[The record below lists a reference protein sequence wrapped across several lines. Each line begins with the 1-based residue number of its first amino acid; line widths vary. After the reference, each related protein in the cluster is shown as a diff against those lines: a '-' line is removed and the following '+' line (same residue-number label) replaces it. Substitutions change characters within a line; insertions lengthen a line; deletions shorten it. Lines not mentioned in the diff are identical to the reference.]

1 MSKILDEKQYQ
12 RYIINHLVK
21 ENGYVER
28 ADCNFD
34 RYFALDKELLFKFL
48 NDTQPNEIAKLRKI
62 YEDKFEE
69 TLINVINN
77 QITSKT
83 SSLLETL
90 KRGIELSN
98 VKLTLMYTKPA
109 TAFNKK
115 ENENYKKNIFSV
127 AEEVYAKDG
136 ERIDLVI
143 FINGFAVISFE
154 LKCNASGQNYEHA
167 ISQYRTDRDPKSRLF
182 LFKAGCIVN
191 FAMDLEE
198 CYMATK
204 LSGLSTFFLPF
215 NKGNGEGIDAG
226 KGNPINPNGY
236 AVSYV
241 WEDILQK
248 DNLIEILSKFVF
260 VERIEK
266 KEGNKKVT
274 KENIIFPRYHQLDCI
289 RKTLSDVHENK
300 TSQNYLIQHSA
311 GSGKTYTISWLAH
324 RLASF
329 HDSDNKIIYDNIVI
343 VTDRVV
349 VDRQLQ
355 KAVSSIEHKV
365 GLIKVMDEKCSS
377 DDLKKALEGNT
388 KIIATTIQKFLYIAD
403 IVKGLK
409 NKKFAVIID
418 EAHSSTSGKDMAAV
432 TKALGSDTNEPT
444 ELDAEDIITDEIC
457 KHGKQSNVSMFA
469 FTATPKPTTLAMF
482 GRVNTMGEYEAFHL
496 YSMKQAIEEGF
507 ILNVLQS
514 FTPYETYY
522 KINKEIEEDP
532 KFKSNKAKKK
542 IARFA
547 MLHETNIAQRIEII
561 IEHFR
566 DVVLKEQPWAKAMVV
581 TGSRAEAVKYFE
593 AFKKY
598 VAEKN
603 YDDVHPLVAFSG
615 KITER
620 QLGISDDNDK
630 YFTESSLNGF
640 NEDYTPEKLD
650 KENYQVL
657 LVANKYQTGFD
668 QPKLCAM
675 YVLKKLKSIAAVQ
688 TLSRLNRICPP
699 HNKKVFILDF
709 SNKIEEIQNAFKPYY
724 TSTILCNT
732 VTPELVYELDEKID
746 SFNLFSVDDAILANE
761 IFYASD
767 CKDSQKEI
775 KITRFLSKAK
785 KEFEAKDE
793 NDQKEAFATMHRFV
807 RFYEFLLQVSSFSD
821 VNLHKKY
828 NFIVWLLPYL
838 KTGSSGRGF
847 NLKGMIEASN
857 FYQKKGTETKV
868 KTIDADPT
876 VSLPTA
882 ETFNLTED
890 EEQRLSDIIKEV
902 NSRTGKSFDNDVA
915 FKAALQIRDLLKK
928 NPDLIASAKSN
939 QLKDFKF
946 PFYEKLDDA
955 LVDGLQQNQEFFTM
969 LLNNSDIK
977 KEVLGIFLKS
987 IYKDLKEDKA

>member
-1 MSKILDEKQYQ
+1 MSKILNEKQYQ
-12 RYIINHLVK
+12 RYVIDYLVNT
-21 ENGYVER
+21 NGYIER
-28 ADCNFD
+28 SDDNFD
-34 RYFALDKELLFKFL
+34 RYYALDRELLFKFL
-48 NDTQPNEIAKLRKI
+48 TDTQPDEITKLRKI
-62 YEDKFEE
+62 YKDKFEE

-77 QITSKT
+77 KITGKT

-90 KRGIELSN
+90 KSGIELSN
-98 VKLTLMYTKPA
+98 VPLKLMYTKPA

-136 ERIDLVI
+136 ERIDLVL
-143 FINGFAVISFE
+143 FINGFAIISFE

-167 ISQYRTDRDPKSRLF
+167 ISQYRTDRDPKSRLL

-204 LSGLSTFFLPF
+204 LCGLSTFFLPF

-226 KGNPINPNGY
+226 KGNPVNPNGY
-236 AVSYV
+236 SVSYV

-248 DNLIEILSKFVF
+248 DHLVEILSKFVF

-266 KEGNKKVT
+266 KDGNKKTT

-289 RKTLSDVHENK
+289 RQTLSDVKENK

-311 GSGKTYTISWLAH
+311 GSGKTYTIAWLAH

-329 HDSDNKIIYDNIVI
+329 HDNDNKIIYDNIVI

-365 GLIKVMDEKCSS
+365 GLIKVMDDKCSS

-418 EAHSSTSGKDMAAV
+418 EAHSSTSGKDMVAV
-432 TKALGSDTNEPT
+432 TKALGSDVKDPA
-444 ELDAEDIITDEIC
+444 ELDAEDIITEEIC

-482 GRVNTMGEYEAFHL
+482 GRVNENGEYGAFHL

-514 FTPYETYY
+514 FTPYDTFY

-532 KFKSNKAKKK
+532 KFQSNKAKKK

-566 DVVLKEQPWAKAMVV
+566 EVVLQEQSWAKAMVV
-581 TGSRAEAVKYFE
+581 TSSRAEAVKYFE

-598 VAEKN
+598 VADKG
-603 YDDVHPLVAFSG
+603 YDDIHPLVAFSG
-615 KITER
+615 KITEK
-620 QLGISDDNDK
+620 QLGISDDNEK
-630 YFTESSLNGF
+630 YHTESSLNGF
-640 NEDYTPEKLD
+640 SEDYTPEKFD

-699 HNKKVFILDF
+699 YNKKVFILDF
-709 SNKIEEIQNAFKPYY
+709 ANKIEEIQKAFKPYY

-732 VTPELVYELDEKID
+732 VTPDLVYELDEKID
-746 SFNLFSVDDAILANE
+746 SFNLFSVDDAIETND
-761 IFYASD
+761 IFYSAD
-767 CKDSQKEI
+767 CKNAQKEI

-785 KEFEAKDE
+785 KEFEAKEE
-793 NDQKEAFATMHRFV
+793 NDQKEAYGAMRHFV
-807 RFYEFLLQVSSFSD
+807 RFYEFLLQVSSFND

-838 KTGSSGRGF
+838 KTGGPGRGF
-847 NLKGMIEASN
+847 TLKGMIEASD
-857 FYQKKGTETKV
+857 FRQEKGAETKV
-868 KTIDADPT
+868 KTIEADPKIA
-876 VSLPTA
+876 LPTA

-890 EEQRLSDIIKEV
+890 EEQKLSEIIKEV

-939 QLKDFKF
+939 KLKDFEH
-946 PFYEKLDDA
+946 PFYDKLDDA

-987 IYKDLKEDKA
+987 IYKDLKK